1 MNDDVK
7 KRSEEVA
14 LFRFG
19 VIGDLVHL
27 PPGAKGLYERL
38 REKAD
43 IDYRIPGSTR
53 VRVAPETI
61 RHWLR
66 AYRKGGLEALEPRV
80 RADHGQSHALP
91 QEVSDLL
98 LAIKDDKR
106 DLSVQ
111 LVIREA
117 IATGKLPEGLQL
129 APSTVHRLLSRAG
142 LMAKEPGAPTS
153 KDHRRFTF
161 EKAGDLWMS
170 DVMHGPAVPVGGRKR
185 KAYLIAFIDDATRV
199 VPYAAFAL
207 SENTAAFL
215 PVLKEAVLRRGA
227 PRRLFVDNGSAFR
240 SHQLALVCAKL
251 GITLIHA
258 RAYHPEAKGKM
269 ERWFRTVRLQLLPL
283 LQPADLASLDAL
295 NRRLWTWV
303 EGEYHRSPHRGL
315 DGATPLDRWAAAAD
329 EVRYLGSDIDDLFLN
344 EAKRKVA
351 KDRTVSLG
359 GVIYEVDAAL
369 VGAVVTLRYDPSKP
383 GRAVQVWAKG
393 EKIQDARLV
402 DVHANCFVKREQPEG
417 LRLAD
422 LAGEED

>member
-1 MNDDVK
+1 M
-7 KRSEEVA
+7 
-14 LFRFG
+14 
-19 VIGDLVHL
+19 
-27 PPGAKGLYERL
+27 
-38 REKAD
+38 
-43 IDYRIPGSTR
+43 
-53 VRVAPETI
+53 RVAPETI

-80 RADHGQSHALP
+80 RADHGHSHALP
-91 QEVSDLL
+91 REVSDLL

-129 APSTVHRLLSRAG
+129 APSTLHRLLSRAG
-142 LMAKEPGAPTS
+142 IMAKEPGTPTS

-161 EKAGDLWMS
+161 EKAGDPWMS

-199 VPYAAFAL
+199 VPYAAFAP

-258 RAYHPEAKGKM
+258 RAYHPQAKGKM

-315 DGATPLDRWAAAAD
+315 DGVAAQT
-329 EVRYLGSDIDDLFLN
+329 R
-344 EAKRKVA
+344 
-351 KDRTVSLG
+351 
-359 GVIYEVDAAL
+359 
-369 VGAVVTLRYDPSKP
+369 
-383 GRAVQVWAKG
+383 
-393 EKIQDARLV
+393 
-402 DVHANCFVKREQPEG
+402 
-417 LRLAD
+417 
-422 LAGEED
+422 